1 MTAYELRISDWSS
14 DVCSSDLGLNGV
26 AVDQAA
32 FFGFVPDT
40 PRAIIHAFGRYDTLF
55 TLPERNHTKTR
66 AASATVDYEIP
77 PAISLVSATSNSL
90 ARNDKRRDYH
100 HAKDDPLGR
109 ATWRAGVCQTVWF

>member
-40 PRAIIHAFGRYDTLF
+40 PRAIIPVFGRYDTLF

-66 AASATVDYEIP
+66 VASATVDYEIT
-77 PAISLVSATSNSL
+77 PAIRSEARRVGKECVSTCSYSGA
-90 ARNDKRRDYH
+90 AYH
-100 HAKDDPLGR
+100 
-109 ATWRAGVCQTVWF
+109 